1 MKQLI
6 PFSKDIEFK
15 TMIDSITN
23 ISLEHTLSLKDKYNI
38 SGDFLITGK
47 YRMAKASPE
56 EPFSYKIP
64 IDITIDKK
72 YDTHNLIIEVD
83 DFKYSPK
90 DERSLHVDIVLVLDQ
105 LEKIEEPEVVPTP
118 EVENVTFDDDRLLLS
133 DEEKKDID
141 QLINSSDNSENLFKE
156 TSQPKDLSVNPK
168 EDKKEPTTSAVE
180 DNQKEEPNAK
190 DDLKKSVGSLF
201 AAFKD
206 TDETFKTYSVYI
218 MRSGDNIEDVMARY
232 KTTRE
237 ALEEYNDMSN
247 IKIGTKL
254 IIPTTRNEDNK

>member
-23 ISLEHTLSLKDKYNI
+23 ISLEHTLSLKDEYNI

-56 EPFSYKIP
+56 DPFSYKIP

-72 YDTHNLIIEVD
+72 YDTHNIMIEID
-83 DFKYSPK
+83 DFQYSQK
-90 DERSLHVDIVLVLDQ
+90 DERSLHVDIVLVIDN
-105 LEKIEEPEVVPTP
+105 LEKIEEPEVTQPP

-141 QLINSSDNSENLFKE
+141 QLINSSDKSEDLFKE
-156 TSQPKDLSVNPK
+156 MSQPQDLSIDSK
-168 EDKKEPTTSAVE
+168 IKKEETNTPVE
-180 DNQKEEPNAK
+180 DNSKEEPNTK
-190 DDLKKSVGSLF
+190 DELKKSVGSLF

-218 MRSGDNIEDVMARY
+218 MRNGDNIEDVMARY
-232 KTTRE
+232 KTNRE